1 MITKMVSCQH
11 VLYIGNQSVLNLPI
25 NFSATLTLMSTTI
38 LEKNIKKK
46 HTTGRKT
53 IENLEF
59 LLRDLL

>member
-38 LEKNIKKK
+38 LEKK
-46 HTTGRKT
+46 H
-53 IENLEF
+53 
-59 LLRDLL
+59 